1 MAGLGDVG
9 DEPGVGAGADDRLVV
24 VLAAVAVEVFELGSG
39 LSGACLSADGDAIE
53 VDQRL
58 ASGGEGEVMAGAVK
72 EIQEMGR
79 KAMGIK
85 CDVRRASDVEEMV
98 KQVIDSFGQ
107 IDILVNNAGNSS
119 MVAIAEMSEETWDEV
134 LDTHLKGMFLCCR
147 YVLPHMIEQ
156 HSGKVVSISS
166 VGGQRGFGMGGHY
179 CAAKHGIIG
188 LNKSIAMEVADHNIN
203 ANVVCPGTVW
213 TDMMIGIG
221 EYFGMEGEEAKEQF
235 FAGHM
240 IKEREVTPEDIGKA
254 VLWLCVEDSQ
264 NITGNMITVDQGW
277 TCQAA

>member
-1 MAGLGDVG
+1 MKLEGKVAIITGGARGNGLAAAKCMAQ
-9 DEPGVGAGADDRLVV
+9 EGADIVIADICENMNTLPYK
-24 VLAAVAVEVFELGSG
+24 
-39 LSGACLSADGDAIE
+39 LSTP
-53 VDQRL
+53 Q
-58 ASGGEGEVMAGAVK
+58 VMAGAVK
-72 EIQEMGR
+72 EIEAMGR
-79 KAMGIK
+79 KALGIK
-85 CDVRRASDVEEMV
+85 CDVRRAADVEAMV
-98 KQVIDSFGQ
+98 KQVMDTFGK

-119 MVAIAEMSEETWDEV
+119 MIAIAEMSEETWDEV

-147 YVLPHMIEQ
+147 YVLLYMIEQ

-213 TDMMIGIG
+213 TDMMKGIA

-235 FAGHM
+235 FAGHL
-240 IKEREVTPEDIGKA
+240 IKEREVTPEDIGRA

-277 TCQAA
+277 TCQAG

>member
-1 MAGLGDVG
+1 MKLEGNVAVITGGARGNGLAAAKCLAA
-9 DEPGVGAGADDRLVV
+9 EGADIVIADICENMATLPYDLSTPEKMAR
-24 VLAAVAVEVFELGSG
+24 AVGE
-39 LSGACLSADGDAIE
+39 IE
-53 VDQRL
+53 
-58 ASGGEGEVMAGAVK
+58 A
-72 EIQEMGR
+72 MGR
-79 KAMGIK
+79 KALGVK
-85 CDVRRASDVEEMV
+85 CDVRRAADVAAMV
-98 KQVIDSFGQ
+98 DQTLEAFGR

-119 MVAIAEMSEETWDEV
+119 MVAIAEMDEETWDEV

-147 YVLPHMIEQ
+147 YVLPHMIQ
-156 HSGKVVSISS
+156 RHSGRVVSISS

-213 TDMMIGIG
+213 TDMMKGIAD
-221 EYFGMEGEEAKEQF
+221 YFGMEDDEAKEQF
-235 FAGHM
+235 FAGHLL
-240 IKEREVTPEDIGKA
+240 KEREVTPEDIGEA
-254 VLWLCVEDSQ
+254 VLWLCLEESR

>member
-1 MAGLGDVG
+1 MKLEGKVAIITGGARGNGLAAAKCMAR
-9 DEPGVGAGADDRLVV
+9 EGADIVIADICENMNTLPYN
-24 VLAAVAVEVFELGSG
+24 
-39 LSGACLSADGDAIE
+39 LSTP
-53 VDQRL
+53 
-58 ASGGEGEVMAGAVK
+58 EVMAGAVK
-72 EIQEMGR
+72 EIEEMGR
-79 KAMGIK
+79 KALGIK
-85 CDVRRASDVEEMV
+85 CDVRKAADVEAMV
-98 KQVIDSFGQ
+98 KQVMDSFGK

-213 TDMMIGIG
+213 TDMMKGIA
-221 EYFGMEGEEAKEQF
+221 ESFGMEGDEGKEQF
-235 FAGHM
+235 FAGHL

-254 VLWLCVEDSQ
+254 VLWLCIEDSQ

>member
-1 MAGLGDVG
+1 MKLEGKVAVITGGARGNGLAAARCMAQ
-9 DEPGVGAGADDRLVV
+9 EGADIVIADICENMNTLPYN
-24 VLAAVAVEVFELGSG
+24 
-39 LSGACLSADGDAIE
+39 LSTP
-53 VDQRL
+53 
-58 ASGGEGEVMAGAVK
+58 EVMAGAVK
-72 EIQEMGR
+72 EIEAMGR
-79 KAMGIK
+79 KALGIK
-85 CDVRRASDVEEMV
+85 CDVRRAADVEAMV
-98 KQVIDSFGQ
+98 KQAMESFGK

-156 HSGKVVSISS
+156 HSGKIVSISS

-213 TDMMIGIG
+213 TDMMKGIA

-235 FAGHM
+235 FAGHLM
-240 IKEREVTPEDIGKA
+240 KEREVTPEDIGRA